1 MGITVEGLRY
11 SYDRHAVLKG
21 VDFSFEEGNVVCV
34 LGRNGAGKSTM
45 FRCILGLLRGYEGN
59 ILINGR
65 DIREMSNREMAR
77 QAAYIPQT
85 HGSVYSCPVRDM
97 VLLGT
102 TASLGRFESPGR
114 AQKEAAEAALRQV
127 GIEYLADRSY
137 GEISGGEQQMVLI
150 ARALAQQTKILIMD
164 EPCANLDYGN
174 QIRLLE
180 SLKRLAQEGYLVIQS
195 IHNPEHAFLFADQA
209 LALLDGR
216 AAGIGSPQ
224 KILTEELL
232 AEMYHIDME
241 LYSVSGSSVKVCIPK
256 SIYQTGDD
264 FRL

>member
-85 HGSVYSCPVRDM
+85 HGSV
-97 VLLGT
+97 
-102 TASLGRFESPGR
+102 
-114 AQKEAAEAALRQV
+114 
-127 GIEYLADRSY
+127 
-137 GEISGGEQQMVLI
+137 
-150 ARALAQQTKILIMD
+150 
-164 EPCANLDYGN
+164 
-174 QIRLLE
+174 
-180 SLKRLAQEGYLVIQS
+180 
-195 IHNPEHAFLFADQA
+195 
-209 LALLDGR
+209 
-216 AAGIGSPQ
+216 
-224 KILTEELL
+224 
-232 AEMYHIDME
+232 
-241 LYSVSGSSVKVCIPK
+241 
-256 SIYQTGDD
+256 
-264 FRL
+264 